1 MHRDISQRS
10 PQQIRDTLSDNL
22 QLLTAGQPIS
32 KICREI
38 PINRTQFN
46 RYRSGESFPRAD
58 TLDRICR
65 YFDVSAEI
73 VRFPLDDLPES
84 QERRYLRTAI
94 ASGQLDVTYD
104 FETAIGLVR
113 LFAGDPLAAVLVQ
126 CCELCVFSKREM
138 AQITAAAEL
147 PDECGE
153 AA

>member
-1 MHRDISQRS
+1 MPFDIAKRS

-22 QLLTAGQPIS
+22 ALLTAGQPIS

-58 TLDRICR
+58 VLDRICR

-73 VRFPLDDLPES
+73 VRFPLDELPES
-84 QERRYLRTAI
+84 EERRYLRTAI

-113 LFAGDPLAAVLVQ
+113 LFAGDPLAAIVVQ
-126 CCELCVFSKREM
+126 CCEFGFFSPQEM
-138 AQITAAAEL
+138 SQIVAAAEL
-147 PDECGE
+147 PENRGD